1 MAFEN
6 LKTALL
12 MLLDEIEKAPDDA
25 HILQEELR
33 EKLSE
38 MATLGMPLP
47 SDLQELQAGLTKD
60 MSVESSEDD
69 PFDNLPV

>member
-12 MLLDEIEKAPDDA
+12 MLLDEIEKAPEDA
-25 HILQEELR
+25 HVLQEELR

-38 MATLGMPLP
+38 MADMGMPLP
-47 SDLQELQAGLTKD
+47 DDLTALQAALKKD
-60 MSVESSEDD
+60 LEEDTPD
-69 PFDNLPV
+69 DDVFDNMPV